1 MKKLLML
8 VLAVMPLLL
17 NAQTKQPAIKPFSAD
32 EVKEQKGIAEAAY
45 KALNFSDALKIYER
59 LVVTDPRNADYNYK
73 LGLCYMITNI
83 NKAKAVPF
91 LEYAANANDKDK
103 PKDVTFDLGRAYFYA
118 GLYDKALDT
127 YEKYRVE
134 KHNSIDSKLKF
145 DTWVD
150 WAVSAKKITATPID
164 VTFKNMGKG
173 INSNGVDYRPLMGIA
188 DTIIFFNSKRKGNT
202 GGLVDELGE
211 IPSDVYYW
219 LQNDSTLS
227 KAKNGGI
234 NINTAFYEDALYVSP
249 NGDRMLLYME
259 GPESNGDLHI
269 AKQAGKNW
277 DKPVVLGKDFTTK
290 ALETGATMSPDGL
303 TLYFSAEVGG
313 SKTGKDIYVCTR
325 TESTSWS
332 KPERL
337 GDNINTKG
345 DEDAPV
351 MWIDGKTLFF
361 SSTGHGSM
369 GGYDLFKVTMKDP
382 REGFNKPEN
391 LGCPINTLYDD
402 IGIALKADGKSGYL
416 SQVRDSGMGDFD
428 IYAFDLQKP
437 LVDQTLTWIEGRTY
451 SLVGTA
457 AKGAFVTITDAATG
471 TSYAT
476 IETNDATGRF
486 DVALPPG
493 TYKVVAKH
501 AKLGKCEADIAVGAG
516 EYKQVLDMKF
526 PN

>member
-1 MKKLLML
+1 ML
-8 VLAVMPLLL
+8 ILAALPLVL
-17 NAQTKQPAIKPFSAD
+17 NAQTKKVVIKPFSAD
-32 EVKEQKGIAEAAY
+32 EVKEQKGTAEAAY
-45 KALNFSDALKIYER
+45 KALNFGDALKIYER
-59 LVVTDPRNADYNYK
+59 LVVTDPNNTEYNYK

-91 LEYAANANDKDK
+91 LEYAANSNSKDK

-118 GLYDKALDT
+118 EMYDKALET
-127 YEKYRVE
+127 YEKYRLE
-134 KHNSIDSKLKF
+134 KHNALDSKLNF
-145 DTWVD
+145 DWWVE
-150 WAVSAKKITATPID
+150 WAVSAKKMTATPID
-164 VTFKNMGKG
+164 IAFKNMGKG
-173 INSNGVDYRPLMGIA
+173 INSIGVDYRPLMGIA
-188 DTIIFFNSKRKGNT
+188 DTIIYFNSKRKGNT
-202 GGLVDELGE
+202 GGLVDDLGE
-211 IPSDVYYW
+211 IPSDIYFW
-219 LQNDSTLS
+219 LQNDSSLS

-234 NINTAFYEDALYVSP
+234 NINTPYYDDALYVSP
-249 NGDRMLLYME
+249 TGDRMIMYME

-269 AKQAGKNW
+269 VKQVGKSW
-277 DKPVVLGKDFTTK
+277 DKPVILGKDFTTK
-290 ALETGATMSPDGL
+290 ALETGATMTPDGL
-303 TLYFSAEVGG
+303 TLYFAAEAEG

-369 GGYDLFKVTMKDP
+369 GGHDLFKVTMKDP

-391 LGCPINTLYDD
+391 LGYPINTLYDD
-402 IGIALKADGKSGYL
+402 IGIALKTDGKSGYL
-416 SQVRDSGMGDFD
+416 AQVRDSGMGDYD
-428 IYAFDLQKP
+428 IYEFNLKNSI
-437 LVDQTLTWIEGRTY
+437 VDQALTWIEGKTY
-451 SLVGTA
+451 SLVGSP

-471 TSYAT
+471 TLIANV
-476 IETNDATGRF
+476 ETNSATGRF

-501 AKLGKCEADIAVGAG
+501 AKLGMCEASVAVGSG